1 MVCQLTPAQEA
12 RMYEILRG
20 IADDPHALE
29 MQQFIQHGTV
39 TTYEHCLRVTR
50 IAYWLNLHW
59 HCHADEVS
67 LVRGA
72 FLHDFYL
79 YDWHNCSNITH
90 WHGFKH
96 PLIARYNAD
105 AVFQLNNKERNI
117 IQTHMWPLTITQL
130 PRCREAYLVCLAD
143 KMSSSWET
151 LMDRRAKRE
160 ATPPAAEYAPQTP
173 PYKNGGV
180 FLYNSTNISK
190 NDKKH
195 LQNDNTYAILQPYR
209 KPGGDMTMKFWDDEK
224 SITLTRCVVVAAL
237 IGSIAM
243 TLGGPWVTAWFI
255 AVAGL
260 HPSAG
265 LTATLLV
272 LGYACAALA
281 IGMLVSL
288 YKFLRR
294 IEKGEVFVPENVAA
308 LRRISWCC
316 AGAAVLCLAAVFICY
331 RPFAVL
337 AAAAGFMA
345 LLVRVLKNAFA
356 QAVRMKNELDY
367 TI

>member
-1 MVCQLTPAQEA
+1 M
-12 RMYEILRG
+12 
-20 IADDPHALE
+20 PHRPRRTK
-29 MQQFIQHGTV
+29 TV
-39 TTYEHCLRVTR
+39 
-50 IAYWLNLHW
+50 
-59 HCHADEVS
+59 
-67 LVRGA
+67 GA
-72 FLHDFYL
+72 FL
-79 YDWHNCSNITH
+79 
-90 WHGFKH
+90 
-96 PLIARYNAD
+96 YN
-105 AVFQLNNKERNI
+105 N
-117 IQTHMWPLTITQL
+117 
-130 PRCREAYLVCLAD
+130 
-143 KMSSSWET
+143 
-151 LMDRRAKRE
+151 
-160 ATPPAAEYAPQTP
+160 
-173 PYKNGGV
+173 
-180 FLYNSTNISK
+180 TNISK
-190 NDKKH
+190 NNKKR

-209 KPGGDMTMKFWDDEK
+209 KPGGDTTMKFWDDEK

-243 TLGGPWVTAWFI
+243 TLGGPWVAAWFI

-260 HPSAG
+260 RPSTG

>member
-1 MVCQLTPAQEA
+1 
-12 RMYEILRG
+12 
-20 IADDPHALE
+20 
-29 MQQFIQHGTV
+29 
-39 TTYEHCLRVTR
+39 
-50 IAYWLNLHW
+50 
-59 HCHADEVS
+59 
-67 LVRGA
+67 
-72 FLHDFYL
+72 
-79 YDWHNCSNITH
+79 
-90 WHGFKH
+90 
-96 PLIARYNAD
+96 
-105 AVFQLNNKERNI
+105 
-117 IQTHMWPLTITQL
+117 
-130 PRCREAYLVCLAD
+130 
-143 KMSSSWET
+143 
-151 LMDRRAKRE
+151 
-160 ATPPAAEYAPQTP
+160 
-173 PYKNGGV
+173 
-180 FLYNSTNISK
+180 
-190 NDKKH
+190 
-195 LQNDNTYAILQPYR
+195 
-209 KPGGDMTMKFWDDEK
+209 MTMKFWDDEK
-224 SITLTRCVVVAAL
+224 SIMLTRCVVVAAL

-260 HPSAG
+260 R
-265 LTATLLV
+265 LV

>member
-1 MVCQLTPAQEA
+1 
-12 RMYEILRG
+12 
-20 IADDPHALE
+20 
-29 MQQFIQHGTV
+29 
-39 TTYEHCLRVTR
+39 
-50 IAYWLNLHW
+50 
-59 HCHADEVS
+59 
-67 LVRGA
+67 
-72 FLHDFYL
+72 
-79 YDWHNCSNITH
+79 
-90 WHGFKH
+90 
-96 PLIARYNAD
+96 
-105 AVFQLNNKERNI
+105 
-117 IQTHMWPLTITQL
+117 
-130 PRCREAYLVCLAD
+130 
-143 KMSSSWET
+143 
-151 LMDRRAKRE
+151 
-160 ATPPAAEYAPQTP
+160 
-173 PYKNGGV
+173 
-180 FLYNSTNISK
+180 
-190 NDKKH
+190 
-195 LQNDNTYAILQPYR
+195 
-209 KPGGDMTMKFWDDEK
+209 MKFWDDEK

-316 AGAAVLCLAAVFICY
+316 AGAAAVFICY

>member
-1 MVCQLTPAQEA
+1 
-12 RMYEILRG
+12 
-20 IADDPHALE
+20 
-29 MQQFIQHGTV
+29 
-39 TTYEHCLRVTR
+39 
-50 IAYWLNLHW
+50 
-59 HCHADEVS
+59 
-67 LVRGA
+67 
-72 FLHDFYL
+72 
-79 YDWHNCSNITH
+79 
-90 WHGFKH
+90 
-96 PLIARYNAD
+96 
-105 AVFQLNNKERNI
+105 
-117 IQTHMWPLTITQL
+117 
-130 PRCREAYLVCLAD
+130 
-143 KMSSSWET
+143 
-151 LMDRRAKRE
+151 
-160 ATPPAAEYAPQTP
+160 
-173 PYKNGGV
+173 
-180 FLYNSTNISK
+180 
-190 NDKKH
+190 
-195 LQNDNTYAILQPYR
+195 
-209 KPGGDMTMKFWDDEK
+209 MKFWDDEK

-260 HPSAG
+260 RHSTG

-316 AGAAVLCLAAVFICY
+316 AGAAVVCLAAAYIY
-331 RPFAVL
+331 LPFAFLGV
-337 AAAAGFMA
+337 AAAFMA
-345 LLVRVLKNAFA
+345 LIVRVLKNAFA

>member
-1 MVCQLTPAQEA
+1 
-12 RMYEILRG
+12 
-20 IADDPHALE
+20 
-29 MQQFIQHGTV
+29 
-39 TTYEHCLRVTR
+39 
-50 IAYWLNLHW
+50 
-59 HCHADEVS
+59 
-67 LVRGA
+67 
-72 FLHDFYL
+72 
-79 YDWHNCSNITH
+79 
-90 WHGFKH
+90 
-96 PLIARYNAD
+96 
-105 AVFQLNNKERNI
+105 
-117 IQTHMWPLTITQL
+117 
-130 PRCREAYLVCLAD
+130 
-143 KMSSSWET
+143 
-151 LMDRRAKRE
+151 
-160 ATPPAAEYAPQTP
+160 
-173 PYKNGGV
+173 
-180 FLYNSTNISK
+180 
-190 NDKKH
+190 
-195 LQNDNTYAILQPYR
+195 
-209 KPGGDMTMKFWDDEK
+209 MKFWDDEK

-260 HPSAG
+260 RPSTG

-272 LGYACAALA
+272 
-281 IGMLVSL
+281 LVSL

>member
-1 MVCQLTPAQEA
+1 
-12 RMYEILRG
+12 
-20 IADDPHALE
+20 
-29 MQQFIQHGTV
+29 
-39 TTYEHCLRVTR
+39 
-50 IAYWLNLHW
+50 
-59 HCHADEVS
+59 
-67 LVRGA
+67 
-72 FLHDFYL
+72 
-79 YDWHNCSNITH
+79 
-90 WHGFKH
+90 
-96 PLIARYNAD
+96 
-105 AVFQLNNKERNI
+105 
-117 IQTHMWPLTITQL
+117 
-130 PRCREAYLVCLAD
+130 
-143 KMSSSWET
+143 
-151 LMDRRAKRE
+151 
-160 ATPPAAEYAPQTP
+160 
-173 PYKNGGV
+173 
-180 FLYNSTNISK
+180 
-190 NDKKH
+190 
-195 LQNDNTYAILQPYR
+195 
-209 KPGGDMTMKFWDDEK
+209 MKFWDDEK

-237 IGSIAM
+237 IGSISM

-260 HPSAG
+260 RPSTG

-316 AGAAVLCLAAVFICY
+316 AAVFICY